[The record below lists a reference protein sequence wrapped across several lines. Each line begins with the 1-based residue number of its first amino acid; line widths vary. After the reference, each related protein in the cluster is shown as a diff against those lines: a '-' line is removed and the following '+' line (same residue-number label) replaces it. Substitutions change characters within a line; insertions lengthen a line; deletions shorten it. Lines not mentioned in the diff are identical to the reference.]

1 MDYDLPELK
10 IGQLMLS
17 GKYWVIKAVSSG
29 SYGAV
34 YEIEN
39 ALSKER
45 FAAKLEHFSEKQLEN
60 ETRILQKLKYS
71 KYVP

>member
-1 MDYDLPELK
+1 MK
-10 IGQLMLS
+10 RI
-17 GKYWVIKAVSSG
+17 SSG

-39 ALSKER
+39 VLGRER

-60 ETRILQKLKYS
+60 ETRILHKLKYS